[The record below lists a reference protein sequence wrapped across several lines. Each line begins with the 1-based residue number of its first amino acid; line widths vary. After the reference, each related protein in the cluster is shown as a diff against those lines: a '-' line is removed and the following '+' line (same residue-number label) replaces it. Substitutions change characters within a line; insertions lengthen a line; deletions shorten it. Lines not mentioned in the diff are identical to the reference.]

1 MGFLTLEIIG
11 LRNKKSAG
19 NLMGDK
25 GTNTVGYSEKPPSC
39 FHNFIICSVME
50 T

>member
-1 MGFLTLEIIG
+1 MGFLILEIIG
-11 LRNKKSAG
+11 LRGTQSIR

-25 GTNTVGYSEKPPSC
+25 ETNTVGYSEKPPSC

>member
-1 MGFLTLEIIG
+1 MEFVILGING
-11 LRNKKSAG
+11 LRSIQRIG

-25 GTNTVGYSEKPPSC
+25 ETNTVGYSEKPPSC

>member
-1 MGFLTLEIIG
+1 MGFLILEIIG
-11 LRNKKSAG
+11 VRRIQSTG

-25 GTNTVGYSEKPPSC
+25 ETNTVGYSEKPPSC
-39 FHNFIICSVME
+39 FYNFIICSVME

>member
-1 MGFLTLEIIG
+1 MGFLTLEIVG
-11 LRNKKSAG
+11 LRSMQSIG

-25 GTNTVGYSEKPPSC
+25 EMNTVGYSEKPPSC